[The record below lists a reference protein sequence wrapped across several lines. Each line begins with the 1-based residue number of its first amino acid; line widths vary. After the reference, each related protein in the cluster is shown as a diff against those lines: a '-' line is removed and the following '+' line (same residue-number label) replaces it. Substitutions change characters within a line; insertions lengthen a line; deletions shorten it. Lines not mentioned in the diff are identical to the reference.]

1 MCRVQQRGQC
11 GWQGVSKRGYRRDQ
25 RWCRTRPDRTSL
37 DKVNILDF
45 ILGDMGKHW
54 KIWSQG
60 MQGLSVILT
69 PLWRRRRGRQS
80 VEAGRQ
86 AEKEWIPVVCAKDK
100 SSLDQGWFVEV
111 GKRGW
116 IQDMTYQKLTILCH
130 TCNHQKK
137 SKQKLVPLSVGYIAF
152 HHKPLY
158 VAFFFFKLCTCI
170 ILISKTFKF
179 F

>member
-1 MCRVQQRGQC
+1 
-11 GWQGVSKRGYRRDQ
+11 
-25 RWCRTRPDRTSL
+25 
-37 DKVNILDF
+37 
-45 ILGDMGKHW
+45 
-54 KIWSQG
+54 